1 MKLSK
6 RLNQIRSMVPPGYTH
21 IWDCCC
27 DHGLL
32 GAALL
37 SDQAAP
43 HIHFV
48 DVLPRLINQLNEK
61 LQRFYPVT
69 SNNWYTHCLDTAAL
83 PLEHYPGKHLIIIAG
98 VGGDLTT
105 RFIQAIHHQHPRAQL
120 DFLLCPIHQEYPLR
134 QQLIALDFRLKEE
147 VLVSENQRFYEVLLV
162 SAEQKEM
169 AEWQKIS
176 PVGDK
181 IWQADTLKQESIA
194 RRYLH
199 KTLKHYQNSQK
210 GNADNVRKAID
221 AYRAVTISKLEEIGV
236 TEIGSDENI
245 PASLN

>member
-6 RLNQIRSMVPPGYTH
+6 RLKQIRSMVPPGYTH

-48 DVLPRLINQLNEK
+48 DVLPGLINQLNEK
-61 LQRFYPVT
+61 LQRFYPVADN
-69 SNNWYTHCLDTAAL
+69 SWHTHCLDTAAL
-83 PLEHYPGKHLIIIAG
+83 PLEHYPGKHLIVIAG
-98 VGGDLTT
+98 VGGELIT
-105 RFIQAIHHQHPRAQL
+105 RFVQEIHRTHPGAQL
-120 DFLLCPIHQEYPLR
+120 DFLLCPVHQEYHLR

-147 VLVSENQRFYEVLLV
+147 VLLSDNQRFYEVLLV
-162 SAEQKEM
+162 SAEQKGN
-169 AEWQKIS
+169 AEWHKVS

-181 IWQADTLKQESIA
+181 IWQADTPAQASVA
-194 RRYLH
+194 RGYLH

-210 GNADNVRKAID
+210 GDADNAREAMD
-221 AYRAVTISKLEEIGV
+221 AYRAVTIR
-236 TEIGSDENI
+236 N
-245 PASLN
+245 PQ

>member
-1 MKLSK
+1 
-6 RLNQIRSMVPPGYTH
+6 MVPSGYTH

-69 SNNWYTHCLDTAAL
+69 PNKWYTHCLDTAAL

-98 VGGDLTT
+98 VGGDLIM
-105 RFIQAIHHQHPRAQL
+105 RFIQAIHHRHPRARL

-147 VLVSENQRFYEVLLV
+147 VLVSDNQRFYEVLLV
-162 SAEQKEM
+162 SAEQKGM
-169 AEWQKIS
+169 AEWQQIS

-181 IWQADTLKQESIA
+181 IWQADTLAQESIA
-194 RRYLH
+194 RGYLH
-199 KTLKHYQNSQK
+199 KTLEHYQNSQK
-210 GNADNVRKAID
+210 GNADNVREALV
-221 AYRAVTISKLEEIGV
+221 AYRAVTISKPEEIGV
-236 TEIGSDENI
+236 EKSKRNQESDENL
-245 PASLN
+245 PASMNLS

>member
-1 MKLSK
+1 
-6 RLNQIRSMVPPGYTH
+6 MVPPGFTH

-69 SNNWYTHCLDTAAL
+69 PNNWYTHCLDTATL
-83 PLEHYPGKHLIIIAG
+83 PLERYPGKHLIIIAG
-98 VGGDLTT
+98 VGGELIT
-105 RFIQAIHHQHPRAQL
+105 RFIQEIHRKHPRARF
-120 DFLLCPIHQEYPLR
+120 DFLLCPVHQEYHLR

-147 VLVSENQRFYEVLLV
+147 VLVSDNRRFYEVLLV
-162 SAEQKEM
+162 SVEQKGI
-169 AEWQKIS
+169 AEGHKIS

-181 IWQADTLKQESIA
+181 IWQADTPAQESIA
-194 RRYLH
+194 RSYLH

-210 GNADNVRKAID
+210 GNAENVQKAID
-221 AYRAVTISKLEEIGV
+221 AYRAVTISKPLHRRTEDIGV
-236 TEIGSDENI
+236 R
-245 PASLN
+245 

>member
-1 MKLSK
+1 
-6 RLNQIRSMVPPGYTH
+6 MVPPGYTH

-48 DVLPRLINQLNEK
+48 DVLPSLINQLNEK

-83 PLEHYPGKHLIIIAG
+83 PLEQYPGKHLIIIAG
-98 VGGDLTT
+98 VGGDLIT
-105 RFIQAIHHQHPRAQL
+105 RFIQEIHRTHPGAQL
-120 DFLLCPIHQEYPLR
+120 DFLLCPVHQEYHLR
-134 QQLIALDFRLKEE
+134 QQLIALNFSLKEE

-162 SAEQKEM
+162 SAEQKEI
-169 AEWQKIS
+169 AEWHKIS

-181 IWQADTLKQESIA
+181 IWHADTPAQESIA
-194 RRYLH
+194 RSYLH

-210 GNADNVRKAID
+210 GNAAKVQTVID
-221 AYRAVTISKLEEIGV
+221 AYRAVTISKPLHRRREDIGV
-236 TEIGSDENI
+236 R
-245 PASLN
+245 